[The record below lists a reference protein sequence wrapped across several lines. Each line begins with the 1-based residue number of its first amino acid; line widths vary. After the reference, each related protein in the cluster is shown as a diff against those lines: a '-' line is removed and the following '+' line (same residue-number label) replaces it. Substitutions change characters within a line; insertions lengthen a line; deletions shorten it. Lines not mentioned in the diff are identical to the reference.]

1 MSLPSMML
9 RKYKIYF
16 LIFLF
21 SFQQSFSQQ
30 SRNSLEKQR
39 DNNLLKIEQAE
50 RIINE
55 TEKSKKITVG
65 KLNVINKQI
74 INRQDLIINLKRDVK
89 AQTSEILTLRSLISS
104 LKKDFKVLNDEYSEM
119 IYHSYKSRSSLD
131 RLSFIFSSKSYNQ
144 MFRRFNYIFQY
155 SKFRRNQINEIE
167 KVSLE
172 LSDQEKRLLD
182 VNKKQNFLL
191 KEEVSEN
198 NKLQKLKGR
207 QKRII
212 LDLNKK
218 QRGLRKEINDRK
230 ISLEKLDKLIRDIIR
245 REKESSLL
253 SEDDNIDLLKLT
265 EGFESNIGKLSWP
278 VQSGFISNRFGEHPH
293 PVIKTVKIKNDG
305 IDIQTSKSSRVFAV
319 YSGKVSTVAFIPGM
333 NNVIIINHGD
343 YYTLYAKLKNLKVE
357 KGDIIKEGQVIA
369 ELITNSDGITLLQ
382 FQIWKNNIKLNPEK
396 WIIKK

>member
-9 RKYKIYF
+9 RKYKIYL

-182 VNKKQNFLL
+182 INKKQNFLL

-212 LDLNKK
+212 SDLNKK

-245 REKESSLL
+245 REKESLLL

>member
-1 MSLPSMML
+1 MML
-9 RKYKIYF
+9 RKYKIYL

-155 SKFRRNQINEIE
+155 SKFRRNQITEIE

-182 VNKKQNFLL
+182 INKKQNFLL

-212 LDLNKK
+212 SDLNKK

>member
-9 RKYKIYF
+9 RKYKIYL

-182 VNKKQNFLL
+182 INKKQNFLL

-212 LDLNKK
+212 SDLNKK